1 MPEPRCCIGGGG
13 TAARNGSPGAD
24 TVGKGRRFREGPFV
38 YVSYARV
45 VRSGALDL
53 VGAHLRTRVQDTD
66 VFQCLDA
73 RRRDDVA
80 RRSVDWL
87 GPPA

>member
-1 MPEPRCCIGGGG
+1 MG
-13 TAARNGSPGAD
+13 TYNSSKGNLCFTHQLLRQEAQGENPSD
-24 TVGKGRRFREGPFV
+24 T
-38 YVSYARV
+38 
-45 VRSGALDL
+45 LDL

-73 RRRDDVA
+73 LRRDDVA
-80 RRSVDWL
+80 RRIVDRH

>member
-1 MPEPRCCIGGGG
+1 MLYRGG
-13 TAARNGSPGAD
+13 AERQPGFRH
-24 TVGKGRRFREGPFV
+24 GREGAEVPRRAV

-66 VFQCLDA
+66 VFQ
-73 RRRDDVA
+73 RIFPPNPKRKQ
-80 RRSVDWL
+80 SVK
-87 GPPA
+87 

>member
-1 MPEPRCCIGGGG
+1 
-13 TAARNGSPGAD
+13 
-24 TVGKGRRFREGPFV
+24 
-38 YVSYARV
+38 

-73 RRRDDVA
+73 LRRDECLDALRRDDVA
-80 RRSVDWL
+80 RRIVDRL

>member
-1 MPEPRCCIGGGG
+1 LLYRGG
-13 TAARNGSPGAD
+13 RNGGPERQPGFRH
-24 TVGKGRRFREGPFV
+24 GREGAEVPRRAV

-73 RRRDDVA
+73 LRRDDVA
-80 RRSVDWL
+80 RRIVDRL